1 MNTCYRIDYLLKAFY
16 YKPEIILYFNG
27 AIRAI
32 KPKKYS
38 PVVINIHIS

>member
-1 MNTCYRIDYLLKAFY
+1 MPFIKAFY
-16 YKPEIILYFNG
+16 YKSEIAILYFNG

-38 PVVINIHIS
+38 PVVIIHLSC